1 MTKIVVENRY
11 FYRQVTKNKRV
22 GFSLETAT
30 LLFCGLTTSDILSI
44 AQILR
49 ARADLLDQLSLMK
62 KSDLSTILLF
72 TDENILKLAVER
84 YGAVIEDSKSE
95 KLTTV
100 CEQILS
106 FHGIFS
112 NLPNRKS
119 CRRDMRELA
128 EVLIE
133 IENFLREQLYFTQTD
148 TVHEFRVF
156 LIEEEM
162 QRLQAQHSNKHKAA

>member
-1 MTKIVVENRY
+1 MTKIAVPNRY
-11 FYRQVTKNKRV
+11 FYRQVTKSKRV
-22 GFSLETAT
+22 GFGLETVT
-30 LLFCGLTTSDILSI
+30 LLFWGLTTSDILSI
-44 AQILR
+44 TQILR

-62 KSDLSTILLF
+62 KNYLNKIIFF

-95 KLTTV
+95 KLTDI

-119 CRRDMRELA
+119 YRRDMRELA

-133 IENFLREQLYFTQTD
+133 IEQFLRQQLYFTQTD
-148 TVHEFRVF
+148 TINEFRVF
-156 LIEEEM
+156 LLEEEM
-162 QRLQAQHSNKHKAA
+162 QKLRAQNSEKHKAA